1 VGQLRVARRGVTAVD
16 DPPPNLDDW
25 RKPAGDFDG
34 SGQAPDAPRKNML
47 TLLMATKL
55 MLS

>member
-1 VGQLRVARRGVTAVD
+1 MARRGVTAVD
-16 DPPPNLDDW
+16 DPPPKLDDW